1 MEILRYSAFTDRPDG
16 GNPAGVVLD
25 AQGLDET
32 DMLRIAE
39 EVGFSET
46 AFVTATA
53 IPDRTHRVRY
63 FSPRAEV
70 DFCGHATVA
79 TAVALAERGA
89 PGTLAFETNVGRVDV
104 LTEAIEEIEAAE
116 VAGAAETT
124 GTAETTAKARTTESA
139 ETTEPAA
146 TKEPDGRGFRATL
159 TSVPASSEPVAP
171 QHLAS
176 ALEALGWSRDD
187 LDPAFPAH
195 VAFAGNHHLMLAAA
209 SRERLA
215 DLDYDFEAL
224 EALSRDQNW
233 TTVHLFHRQTDT
245 LFHARDPFPLGG
257 VVEDP
262 ATGAAAAAFGGYL
275 RTIGRAAVRTPITVL
290 QGYDMGRPSL
300 LTVTTDA
307 SDLRVSVRG
316 QAVVLT

>member
-1 MEILRYSAFTDRPDG
+1 MEILRYSAFTDRSDG

-25 AQGLDET
+25 AQGLDDTE
-32 DMLRIAE
+32 MLRIAE

-46 AFVTATA
+46 AFVTAAET
-53 IPDRTHRVRY
+53 PDHTHRVRY

-79 TAVALAERGA
+79 TAVALAERGT
-89 PGTLAFETNVGRVDV
+89 PGALAFGTNAGRVDV
-104 LTEAIEEIEAAE
+104 LTEA
-116 VAGAAETT
+116 
-124 GTAETTAKARTTESA
+124 
-139 ETTEPAA
+139 
-146 TKEPDGRGFRATL
+146 DGHGLRATL

-176 ALEALGWSRDD
+176 ALQALGWSKDD
-187 LDPAFPAH
+187 LDSAFPAH
-195 VAFAGNHHLMLAAA
+195 VAFGGNHHLMLAAA

-215 DLDYDFEAL
+215 GLDYDFEAL
-224 EALSRDQNW
+224 EALSRDQSW

-275 RTIGRAAVRTPITVL
+275 RTIGWGSVGTPITVL
-290 QGYDMGRPSL
+290 QGYDMGRPSR
-300 LTVTTDA
+300 LTVATDA
-307 SDLRVSVRG
+307 TDPRVRVSG

>member
-25 AQGLDET
+25 AQGLDEA
-32 DMLRIAE
+32 DMLRIAK

-46 AFVTATA
+46 AFVTATEA
-53 IPDRTHRVRY
+53 PDRAHTSDRTHTPDDTHTPNRTHRVRY

-79 TAVALAERGA
+79 TAVALAERGT
-89 PGTLAFETNVGRVDV
+89 PGALAFQTNAGRVDV
-104 LTEAIEEIEAAE
+104 MTEMAEA
-116 VAGAAETT
+116 
-124 GTAETTAKARTTESA
+124 
-139 ETTEPAA
+139 
-146 TKEPDGRGFRATL
+146 DGHGLRATL
-159 TSVPASSEPVAP
+159 TSVPTSSEPVAP

-176 ALEALGWSRDD
+176 ALEALRWSEDD

-195 VAFAGNHHLMLAAA
+195 VAFAGNHHLILAAA

-215 DLDYDFEAL
+215 ELDYDFEAL
-224 EALSRDQNW
+224 EALSRDQSW

-275 RTIGRAAVRTPITVL
+275 RAIGWEAVGTPITVL

-307 SDLRVSVRG
+307 SDPRVSVSG

>member
-25 AQGLDET
+25 AQGLGDA
-32 DMLRIAE
+32 DMLRIAA

-46 AFVTATA
+46 AFALPA
-53 IPDRTHRVRY
+53 ESPDSTHRVRY

-79 TAVALAERGA
+79 TAVALAERTA
-89 PGTLAFETNVGRVDV
+89 PGALVFRTNAGQVGVA
-104 LTEAIEEIEAAE
+104 TEA
-116 VAGAAETT
+116 
-124 GTAETTAKARTTESA
+124 
-139 ETTEPAA
+139 
-146 TKEPDGRGFRATL
+146 DGHAVRATL
-159 TSVPASSEPVAP
+159 TSVPTSSEPVAER
-171 QHLAS
+171 HLDS
-176 ALEALGWSRDD
+176 ALEALNWSRAD
-187 LDPAFPAH
+187 LDPGFPAH

-209 SRERLA
+209 TRQRLA
-215 DLDYDFEAL
+215 ELDYDFEAL
-224 EALSRDQNW
+224 EALSRDRGW

-275 RTIGRAAVRTPITVL
+275 RALGRAPGDAPVTVL
-290 QGYDMGRPSL
+290 QGDDMGRPSR
-300 LTVTTDA
+300 LTVTTGL
-307 SDLRVSVRG
+307 SDLRVRVSG
-316 QAVVLT
+316 QAVPLSPASAGTAGAASGCG

>member
-1 MEILRYSAFTDRPDG
+1 MDILRYSAFTDRPDG

-25 AQGLDET
+25 ARGLDDA
-32 DMLRIAE
+32 DMLRVAA

-46 AFVTATA
+46 AFVLPAEG
-53 IPDRTHRVRY
+53 PGHTHRVRY

-79 TAVALAERGA
+79 TAVALAERSA
-89 PGTLAFETNVGRVDV
+89 PGTLVFRTNAGLIDV
-104 LTEAIEEIEAAE
+104 ATAAE
-116 VAGAAETT
+116 GATL
-124 GTAETTAKARTTESA
+124 
-139 ETTEPAA
+139 
-146 TKEPDGRGFRATL
+146 RATL
-159 TSVPASSEPVAP
+159 TSVPTSSRPVARP
-171 QHLAS
+171 HLES
-176 ALEALGWSRDD
+176 ALKALRWSEAD

-224 EALSRDQNW
+224 HALSRAQDW
-233 TTVHLFHRQTDT
+233 TTVHLFHRHSDT
-245 LFHARDPFPLGG
+245 VFHARDPFPLGG

-275 RTIGRAAVRTPITVL
+275 RALGRATHPAPVTVL
-290 QGYDMGRPSL
+290 QGDDMGRPSR
-300 LTVTTDA
+300 LTVTTAA
-307 SDLRVSVRG
+307 SDPRVSVSG
-316 QAVVLT
+316 QAVPLP

>member
-32 DMLRIAE
+32 DMLRIAK

-46 AFVTATA
+46 AFVTAAETPDGTHT
-53 IPDRTHRVRY
+53 PDRTHRVRY

-89 PGTLAFETNVGRVDV
+89 PGALAFQTNAGRVDV
-104 LTEAIEEIEAAE
+104 
-116 VAGAAETT
+116 
-124 GTAETTAKARTTESA
+124 TTERA
-139 ETTEPAA
+139 EA
-146 TKEPDGRGFRATL
+146 DGHGFRATL

-176 ALEALGWSRDD
+176 ALEALGWSEDD

-195 VAFAGNHHLMLAAA
+195 VAFAGNYHLILAAA

-215 DLDYDFEAL
+215 RLDYDFEAL

-275 RTIGRAAVRTPITVL
+275 RAIGWEAVGTPITVL

-307 SDLRVSVRG
+307 SDPRVSVSG

>member
-32 DMLRIAE
+32 DMLRIAK

-46 AFVTATA
+46 AFVTAAETPDGTHA
-53 IPDRTHRVRY
+53 LDRTHRVRY

-89 PGTLAFETNVGRVDV
+89 PGALAFQTNAGRVDV
-104 LTEAIEEIEAAE
+104 MTERAEA
-116 VAGAAETT
+116 
-124 GTAETTAKARTTESA
+124 
-139 ETTEPAA
+139 
-146 TKEPDGRGFRATL
+146 DGHGLRATL

-176 ALEALGWSRDD
+176 ALEALGWSEDD

-195 VAFAGNHHLMLAAA
+195 VAFAGNHHLILAAA

-215 DLDYDFEAL
+215 RLDYDFEAL

-275 RTIGRAAVRTPITVL
+275 RAIGWEAVGTPITVL

-307 SDLRVSVRG
+307 SDPRVSVSG